1 MSSEAGGPPDQRD
14 RRVERGERSYFGWII
29 LVLVLGFALLPRLFS
44 AAKVDG
50 AAADFTLAQV
60 ANARGAAASPLKLSE
75 LRGNVVLLDFWA
87 TWCGPCRAEAPIL
100 DKLASRY
107 KDRGLV
113 VVGVNTSDEEGNAAP
128 WVEQH
133 GIHYPIVFDSGEAA
147 SSYGVTG
154 LPTMVL
160 VSRDGKVLSK
170 RTGLT
175 SDGELERLIEKSL

>member
-1 MSSEAGGPPDQRD
+1 MSSEAAAPPE
-14 RRVERGERSYFGWII
+14 ERGDKSRFGWVVLA
-29 LVLVLGFALLPRLFS
+29 LVVGFALLPRLF
-44 AAKVDG
+44 AVAKVDG
-50 AAADFTLAQV
+50 VAPDFTAAQV
-60 ANARGAAASPLKLSE
+60 ANARGADASGNAPPLKLSE

-100 DKLASRY
+100 DKIASRY
-107 KDRGLV
+107 QDRGLV

-128 WVEQH
+128 WAQQH
-133 GIHYPIVFDSGEAA
+133 GIHYPIVFDSGDAA
-147 SSYGVTG
+147 TAYAVSG

-175 SDGELERLIEKSL
+175 SDGELERLIEKAL